1 MKKYKILFITYT
13 HSNGGGVENL
23 LTNLVNNLNPN
34 FYDID
39 IIEVQGFSVKKE
51 PINNG
56 ITLLRPFVKY
66 RSAWTCKAIKH
77 ILYYRPE
84 IIKNLFRLYNY
95 DIVITWNNQ
104 LPSFCLRAFKNEVKI
119 AWFHG
124 AINDLLCDES
134 DEKACF
140 LRKLQFQAWSNADRI
155 AVVSQKSFQSLSDI
169 YPSLRYKTK
178 IMLNGSD
185 LERIQRLSRENLPLE
200 LPLNFNSNIIACI
213 GRLDKNKNFQLLI
226 RAVSK
231 TIISGINCCLLIL
244 GDGELRHELEALA
257 LEEGLT
263 GRVFFA
269 GYQSNPYPFIKKIK
283 ILCITSFSEGFSIS
297 ALEAMTLGKPF
308 VTTPVAGASE
318 ELAGEQM
325 CGLVSGWDVDEYS
338 ACIKKLLTDDNI
350 YTSMSRNCVIRAQ
363 DFSIERYAANFEN
376 LINEVTNSAPR
387 NIDLSVNTGEKAEK
401 RNRFAEFKAVLYFTL
416 SYSLL
421 AHHKLWRDG
430 NVLAAYRRLKIQP
443 SALNMIKFMYRFLRH
458 TIFEILVFPFTFF
471 IALVKGANFGKNN
484 QVIQKLQLLNPFPLK
499 L

>member
-34 FYDID
+34 SYNID
-39 IIEVQGFSVKKE
+39 IIEVQEFSIKKE

-66 RSAWTCKAIKH
+66 RNAWTCKAIKH

-84 IIKNLFRLYNY
+84 IVKYLFGLYNY

-104 LPSFCLRAFKNEVKI
+104 LPSFCLRAFKNEAKI

-124 AINDLLCDES
+124 AITDLLCDES

-140 LRKLQFQAWSNADRI
+140 LRKLQFQAWRNADRI
-155 AVVSQKSFQSLSDI
+155 AVVSQKSFRSFSDI
-169 YPSLRYKTK
+169 YPSLQYKTK
-178 IMLNGSD
+178 TMFNGSD
-185 LERIQRLSRENLPLE
+185 LARIQRLSRENLPLE
-200 LPLNFNSNIIACI
+200 LPPCFNSNIIAGM

-231 TIISGINCCLLIL
+231 VIHSGFDCCLLIL
-244 GDGELRHELEALA
+244 GEGELRCELEKLIS
-257 LEEGLT
+257 EEKIS
-263 GRVFFA
+263 GRVLLC
-269 GYQSNPYPFIKKIK
+269 GYQNNPYPIINKIK
-283 ILCITSFSEGFSIS
+283 VFCVTSFSEGFHL
-297 ALEAMTLGKPF
+297 ATLEAMALGKPF

-318 ELAGEQM
+318 ELAWNQK
-325 CGLVSGWDVDEYS
+325 CGLVSRWDVDEYS
-338 ACIKKLLTDDNI
+338 ACIKKLLTDDDI
-350 YTSMSRNCVIRAQ
+350 YTSMSRNCVIRSQ
-363 DFSIERYAANFEN
+363 DFSIERYAENFKN
-376 LINEVTNSAPR
+376 LINEVMNSASR
-387 NIDLSVNTGEKAEK
+387 NTDLSVNAGEKIEE

-430 NVLAAYRRLKIQP
+430 NVLAAHKRLKNQP
-443 SALNMIKFMYRFLRH
+443 SAINLIKFMYRFLRH

-471 IALVKGANFGKNN
+471 IAIVKGANLGKR
-484 QVIQKLQLLNPFPLK
+484 
-499 L
+499 